1 MSGIL
6 RIEVWEIHSPCSARL
21 REWDGCLPQASL
33 RSTCGYPSHGLLRR
47 PVERPCFTGKDSFT
61 SM

>member
-21 REWDGCLPQASL
+21 REWDGCLPQA
-33 RSTCGYPSHGLLRR
+33 CGKAVFHR
-47 PVERPCFTGKDSFT
+47 EFEDF
-61 SM
+61 